1 MEITTHLVANVHSY
15 NPHLQ
20 RVFACAACIFYDLFR
35 LEKKCLENV
44 KVMSSRCLTQY
55 FLIVLAQELTRP
67 TASVVEHETNEGFAV
82 VDFVGGDKSKCLGER
97 DAEDLDV
104 LVGLGRGSA
113 FADVAGEVD
122 LHPLAQEAG
131 TGEVSGE
138 EGPAFGAVAGLF
150 DHLAFGS
157 SEWGF
162 VGVDAAGGE
171 FEEELVG
178 GVAKLPDED
187 DVGVGGVRGLIDGQD
202 DDGAA
207 VADDVAGV
215 DETAGLLDLVGE
227 DGEDFTF
234 VGEFGGDDL
243 WLCELRLRF
252 DGGCGCCL
260 GGLSGAGLGELLSF
274 DGHEAKVSSCI

>member
-1 MEITTHLVANVHSY
+1 MN
-15 NPHLQ
+15 
-20 RVFACAACIFYDLFR
+20 
-35 LEKKCLENV
+35 
-44 KVMSSRCLTQY
+44 
-55 FLIVLAQELTRP
+55 LILADEG
-67 TASVVEHETNEGFAV
+67 EGFGQGHAQ
-82 VDFVGGDKSKCLGER
+82 DF
-97 DAEDLDV
+97 DV
-104 LVGLGRGSA
+104 FVGLGLGDA

-131 TGEVSGE
+131 AGEVFGE
-138 EGPAFGAVAGLF
+138 ESPAFGTIAGLF
-150 DHLAFGS
+150 DHLAFGG
-157 SEWGF
+157 SERGF

-252 DGGCGCCL
+252 DGGCG
-260 GGLSGAGLGELLSF
+260 GLEGAGLGELLSF